1 MESRCPITFGPL
13 SKLLLI
19 PFFLALNQTLYNIF
33 VLFYPGKSNSVLG
46 LYCYAIGF
54 MLNIII
60 PHIKYFSTKTKKV
73 IPNAV
78 IVVDKNKCCSKKRFL
93 HYFLLMF
100 LFDLEVILLIIP
112 SILGQS
118 LSKSNSASKLPLVV
132 GAFTRESLIIVFMA
146 IISYFLLKYKY
157 YIHNNISLVS
167 FIIMGVIIDLM
178 LDNFQQEFE
187 GKSITIIVINL
198 ISIVVSVINL
208 CYIKYMIDILYYSYY
223 NMAFMSGL
231 SLFVLTSIALPY
243 FLINEKQK
251 EIMINLFDDKGIL
264 ISRFIIYIL
273 LQFFFSLLR
282 MLTLAYFTP
291 NHYLI
296 CLIISKCVS
305 TLITKETSIKY
316 LIIIPFVFQFLSL
329 MVYLEIIELNFCGLN
344 KNTKT
349 NINIRG
355 EEDMLLRNV
364 SRNSTLEEMVEFPGG
379 YILNKSSQYTQ
390 ENEEDNSS
398 RNSLTEI
405 SNLGN
410 DKDEN

>member
-1 MESRCPITFGPL
+1 MVKKCPIVFGPL
-13 SKLLLI
+13 SKKLLI
-19 PFFLALNQTLYNIF
+19 PFFLAINQIINNIF
-33 VLFYPGKSNSVLG
+33 ISSYPGKHNTLLG

-60 PHIKYFSTKTKKV
+60 PHIKYFSTKTKKI
-73 IPNAV
+73 IPNAE
-78 IVVDKNKCCSKKRFL
+78 IVEEKKKCCSKKKFL
-93 HYFLLMF
+93 HYFLLIF

-118 LSKSNSASKLPLVV
+118 SSKSNSASKLPLVV

-146 IISYFLLKYKY
+146 LISYFLLKYRY

-167 FIIMGVIIDLM
+167 FIIMGIIIDLM

-187 GKSITIIVINL
+187 GKTIVTIIIN
-198 ISIVVSVINL
+198 IVSIVVSVVNL
-208 CYIKYMIDILYYSYY
+208 CYIKYMIDFLYYSYY

-231 SLFVLTSIALPY
+231 SLFVLTCLVLPY
-243 FLINEKQK
+243 FLVNEKQK
-251 EIMINLFDDKGIL
+251 ETMISLFDELGIL
-264 ISRFIIYIL
+264 ISRFIIYII

-305 TLITKETSIKY
+305 TLITKESSIKY
-316 LIIIPFVFQFLSL
+316 LTIIPFAFQFFSL
-329 MVYLEIIELNFCGLN
+329 MVHLEIIELNFCGLN

-349 NINIRG
+349 KINSRG
-355 EEDMLLRNV
+355 EEDMLLRNI
-364 SRNSTLEEMVEFPGG
+364 SRNSTLEEVVEFPGG
-379 YILNKSSQYTQ
+379 YIVNKSCQSEQ
-390 ENEEDNSS
+390 EEEDNVSKKS
-398 RNSLTEI
+398 ETEMVDVNS
-405 SNLGN
+405 
-410 DKDEN
+410 DKD